1 MVFTDTD
8 GGELHPAAVTSRFR
22 VLHTQAG
29 LPPIRLHDL
38 RHGAATT
45 ALAAGVDMK
54 VVQAMLRHAN
64 ITTTSNL
71 YTNVLPEV
79 AQAAAINIAAAI
91 PRAPRRPQTKS
102 GEAAS

>member
-1 MVFTDTD
+1 
-8 GGELHPAAVTSRFR
+8 
-22 VLHTQAG
+22 
-29 LPPIRLHDL
+29 
-38 RHGAATT
+38 
-45 ALAAGVDMK
+45 MK

-91 PRAPRRPQTKS
+91 PLAPRRVR
-102 GEAAS
+102 